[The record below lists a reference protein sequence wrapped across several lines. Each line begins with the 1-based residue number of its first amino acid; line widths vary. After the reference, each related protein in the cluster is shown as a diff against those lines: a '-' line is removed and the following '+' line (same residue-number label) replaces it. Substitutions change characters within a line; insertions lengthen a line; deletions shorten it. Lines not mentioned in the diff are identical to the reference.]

1 MEDNKKNN
9 ILLNEIKELH
19 ASILEISKTS
29 FEVKKLC
36 ITTIGI
42 FNGFLLS
49 KLAFNDGNHSIDLKL
64 IYIAIALTISIT
76 ILFHIIDATTYYYQ
90 RKNRKKQ
97 MDYKN
102 EILISED
109 KLPIKITDIGWKD
122 SIFNVSMSMYLVLY
136 GMAII
141 VAYMNECNRIFIG
154 TFVIYCIVILTP
166 LICKK
171 FKKTKGRVFV
181 SYTTRDNLVSKGY
194 LKHINYIVTQKKY
207 TCYIDL
213 LHNDSI
219 NKQEKV
225 YRELLSSDIFLK
237 ISSDNYNCS
246 EWTKKEL
253 SIALDIGKNIVT
265 INHDDSDEVIL
276 NKISGKFPG

>member
-49 KLAFNDGNHSIDLKL
+49 KLAFNDGNYSIDLKL

-102 EILISED
+102 EILISEN
-109 KLPIKITDIGWKD
+109 KNPIRFNDTSWNK
-122 SIFNVSMSMYLVLY
+122 SIFNMSMLMYFVLY
-136 GMAII
+136 GMAIS
-141 VAYMNECNRIFIG
+141 VAYLNNYDSLFLWFLIPYWLLFLLSIF
-154 TFVIYCIVILTP
+154 YKEK
-166 LICKK
+166 CKQK
-171 FKKTKGRVFV
+171 IFV
-181 SYTTRDNLVSKGY
+181 SYTMRDNFINQGY
-194 LKHINYIVTQKKY
+194 LLRINDILTREKY
-207 TCYIDL
+207 NCYIDL
-213 LHNDSI
+213 LHNKSA

-237 ISSDNYNCS
+237 ISSAGYNHS

-253 SIALDIGKNIVT
+253 SIASDIGKKIVD
-265 INHDDSDEVIL
+265 IKHDDSEEVIL
-276 NKISGKFPG
+276 NKISAKRPR